1 MSKQAGEG
9 EENAGN
15 GRVQFERRYSM
26 ARMASSLAH
35 ALGTPLQV
43 ISGRAS
49 LAHDATDLEG
59 ARAQLA
65 IITRKCSEVAALLQ
79 KSLLQ
84 LRGPEPELQTADL
97 VPLLRDILEDIEFK
111 SRLEIVWDS
120 EFPKTWSGM
129 IAAPLF
135 AQTLRSV
142 LASALRRTA
151 ASLVVTV
158 SRGAQNGQ
166 AMLGVD
172 CAWQGALIDPG
183 TLLPCLLDPWQAFGG
198 RAEAWAGALD
208 FLAPYEATR
217 QTGATLSFPAQN
229 GVRLEW
235 PIVAPSRSSLTGGP
249 DGMAR
254 A

>member
-1 MSKQAGEG
+1 MSKQASES
-9 EENAGN
+9 EEDGDH

-43 ISGRAS
+43 ISGRAT
-49 LAHDATDLEG
+49 LAQDAKDLEG

-84 LRGPEPELQTADL
+84 LRGPEPELQAADL
-97 VPLLRDILEDIEFK
+97 VPLLRDIFEDTEFK
-111 SRLEIVWDS
+111 SRLDIVWDS
-120 EFPKTWSGM
+120 EFPETWAGM
-129 IAAPLF
+129 IAAPLL

-142 LASALRRTA
+142 LGAALRRTA
-151 ASLVVTV
+151 ESLVVTV

-166 AMLGVD
+166 AMLRVD
-172 CAWQGALIDPG
+172 CAWQGAPIDPG
-183 TLLPCLLDPWQAFGG
+183 TFPCLLDPWQAFGG
-198 RAEAWAGALD
+198 SPKAWAGALD

-217 QTGATLSFPAQN
+217 QTGATLSFPTQH

-235 PIVAPSRSSLTGGP
+235 PIVASSRSS
-249 DGMAR
+249 
-254 A
+254 